1 MIAEIAKLSVVAEK
15 NHEKQK
21 VISNSKFSRLHDLP
35 CSCFVCE
42 VVIKILTTL
51 LHACEILPRNLLT
64 TSIPSSQL

>member
-21 VISNSKFSRLHDLP
+21 VISNSKFLRLHDLP

-42 VVIKILTTL
+42 VV
-51 LHACEILPRNLLT
+51 PRNLLT

>member
-35 CSCFVCE
+35 CSCFGH
-42 VVIKILTTL
+42 VVIKILTML
-51 LHACEILPRNLLT
+51 LHTCEILPRNLLT
-64 TSIPSSQL
+64 TSIPSSLL